1 MVVGFLP
8 PWIVAKGR
16 LFATIGPSMV
26 RSSDFSLFIMDK
38 VALITG
44 GATGIGFTIAEV
56 FMRHGCDT
64 IIASRKIEKLQK
76 AAKALEAGTGRKC
89 LTVVMDVRKPQEV
102 IQGVEKMMSEFG
114 KIDILVNN
122 AAGNFL
128 CPASSLS
135 FNAFKTVIEIDTMGT
150 FNVTKAVYDKA
161 MQEKGGVIINIS
173 ATLHYKGTALQ
184 THAAS
189 AKAAIDAMTKVM
201 AVEWGPQGIRI
212 NCIAPG
218 PIDNTEGVRR
228 LAGPLADQIKD
239 IIPLRRMGTR
249 EDMGNCALYLA
260 SGASSYVTGSVI
272 VADGGRWL
280 IEGQLASKL

>member
-1 MVVGFLP
+1 M
-8 PWIVAKGR
+8 
-16 LFATIGPSMV
+16 ATDTDPDTQLIENYQPFF
-26 RSSDFSLFIMDK
+26 REDLLKDK

-228 LAGPLADQIKD
+228 LVGEMAKEYSNA
-239 IIPLRRMGTR
+239 IPLGRMGTR
-249 EDMGNCALYLA
+249 KEVGDSALFLA
-260 SGASSYVTGSVI
+260 SNASSNITGTVI
-272 VADGGRWL
+272 VADGGSWMGGS
-280 IEGQLASKL
+280 IMETMMSKL